1 MRVLVTGTAGF
12 IGFHVARKLLD
23 RGDDVIGVDNI
34 NDYYDQALKY
44 ARLKECGIAAEKAI
58 DNVLVHSSKHANYT
72 FVKLEVSDG
81 NRVDALFED
90 IGRIDCICHLA
101 AQAGVRYSLID
112 PHSYITNNIVAFQ
125 NILEVCRHRGI
136 TNLVFASSSSVYGMN
151 TRIPFSAE
159 RGADHPV
166 SLYAASKRANEL
178 VAHTYSGLFGIKATG
193 LRFFTAYGPWGR
205 PDMALF
211 KFVRNM
217 IEDKPIEVYNFG
229 NMERDFTYI
238 DDVAEGVVRVID
250 RPAGADSTWN
260 AEAPEP
266 SSSSAPFRLYNLGRG
281 DAIPLMEFISVIEE
295 KLGCTA
301 KKQMLPMQPGDVPKT
316 YADTS
321 SFEKDFDFK
330 PSTGVQE
337 GVGRFIDWY
346 RSFYQIS

>member
-12 IGFHVARKLLD
+12 IGFHVAGKLLD
-23 RGDDVIGVDNI
+23 RGDEVIGVDNI

-58 DNVLVHSSKHANYT
+58 DNAPVQSSNRANYT
-72 FVKLEVSDG
+72 FVKLELSDK
-81 NRVDALFED
+81 NRVNTLFED
-90 IGRIDCICHLA
+90 IGKIDCICHLA

-136 TNLVFASSSSVYGMN
+136 SNLVFASSSSVYGMN

-178 VAHTYSGLFGIKATG
+178 MAHTYSGLFGIKATG

-250 RPAGADSTWN
+250 RPAESDSTWN
-260 AEAPEP
+260 AETPQP

-281 DAIPLMEFISVIEE
+281 EAIPLMEFISVIED
-295 KLGCTA
+295 KLGRTA

-330 PSTGVQE
+330 PSTSVQE
-337 GVGRFIDWY
+337 GVGQFIDWY

>member
-12 IGFHVARKLLD
+12 IGFHVVRKLLD
-23 RGDDVIGVDNI
+23 RGDEVIGVDNI

-44 ARLKECGIAAEKAI
+44 GRLKECGIVAEKAFDDI
-58 DNVLVHSSKHANYT
+58 PVQSGNHGNYT
-72 FVKLEVSDG
+72 FVKLDLSDG
-81 NRVDALFED
+81 DRVNSVFEK

-125 NILEVCRHRGI
+125 NVLEACRHRGI

-159 RGADHPV
+159 RGVDHPV

-178 VAHTYSGLFGIKATG
+178 MAHTYSGLFGIRATG

-211 KFVRNM
+211 KFVRNI

-250 RPAGADSTWN
+250 RPAEADGTWN
-260 AEAPEP
+260 AEAPRP

-281 DAIPLMEFISVIEE
+281 AAVPLMDFISMIEK
-295 KLGCTA
+295 KLGRSA
-301 KKQMLPMQPGDVPKT
+301 KKQMLPMQPGDVYRT

-321 SFEKDFDFK
+321 SFEKDFAFK
-330 PSTGVQE
+330 PSTSVQE
-337 GVGRFIDWY
+337 GVARFIDWY
-346 RSFYQIS
+346 RSFYGIS

>member
-34 NDYYDQALKY
+34 NDYYDLTLKY

-58 DNVLVHSSKHANYT
+58 DNVPAQSDNHANYS
-72 FVKLEVSDG
+72 FVKLDLSDWF
-81 NRVDALFED
+81 RVNALFED
-90 IGRIDCICHLA
+90 IDKIDCICHLA

-125 NILEVCRHRGI
+125 NILEACRHRGI
-136 TNLVFASSSSVYGMN
+136 SNLVFASSSSVYGMN

-159 RGADHPV
+159 KGADHPV

-178 VAHTYSGLFGIKATG
+178 IAHTYSRLFGIKATG

-229 NMERDFTYI
+229 HMERDFTYI

-250 RPAGADSTWN
+250 RPAEADSTWN
-260 AEAPEP
+260 PEAPEP

-281 DAIPLMEFISVIEE
+281 EAVPLMEFISVIEE
-295 KLGCTA
+295 KLGRTA

-330 PSTGVQE
+330 PTTNVQE

-346 RSFYQIS
+346 RLFYRTS

>member
-12 IGFHVARKLLD
+12 IGFHVAGKLLD
-23 RGDDVIGVDNI
+23 RGDEVIGVDNI

-44 ARLKECGIAAEKAI
+44 ARLKECGIAVENAI
-58 DNVLVHSSKHANYT
+58 DNLPVQSRNHTNYT
-72 FVKLEVSDG
+72 FVKLELSDG
-81 NRVDALFED
+81 NRVNALFED

-136 TNLVFASSSSVYGMN
+136 SNLVFASSSSVYGMN

-166 SLYAASKRANEL
+166 SSYAASKRANEL
-178 VAHTYSGLFGIKATG
+178 MAHTYSGLFGIKATG

-250 RPAGADSTWN
+250 RPAETDSTWN
-260 AEAPEP
+260 AETPQP

-281 DAIPLMEFISVIEE
+281 EAIPLMEFISVIED
-295 KLGCTA
+295 KLGRTA

-330 PSTGVQE
+330 PSTSVQE
-337 GVGRFIDWY
+337 GVGQFIDWY
-346 RSFYQIS
+346 RSFYRIS

>member
-12 IGFHVARKLLD
+12 IGFHVAGKLLD
-23 RGDDVIGVDNI
+23 RGDEVIGVDNI

-44 ARLKECGIAAEKAI
+44 ARLKEYGIAAENAI
-58 DNVLVHSSKHANYT
+58 DNVPVQSSSHTNYT
-72 FVKLEVSDG
+72 FVKLELSEG
-81 NRVDALFED
+81 NRVNGLFED

-136 TNLVFASSSSVYGMN
+136 SNLVFASSSSVYGMN

-159 RGADHPV
+159 QGADHPV

-178 VAHTYSGLFGIKATG
+178 MAHTYSGLFGIKATG

-250 RPAGADSTWN
+250 RPAETDSTWN
-260 AEAPEP
+260 AETPQP

-281 DAIPLMEFISVIEE
+281 EAIPLMEFISVIED
-295 KLGCTA
+295 KLGRTA

-330 PSTGVQE
+330 PSTSVQE
-337 GVGRFIDWY
+337 GVGQFIDWY

>member
-23 RGDDVIGVDNI
+23 RGDEVFGVDNI

-44 ARLKECGIAAEKAI
+44 ARLNECGIASEQIFANVPVQSGSY
-58 DNVLVHSSKHANYT
+58 DNYA
-72 FVKLEVSDG
+72 FVKLDLSDG
-81 NRVDALFED
+81 NRVNALFKE

-125 NILEVCRHRGI
+125 NILEACRYGGI
-136 TNLVFASSSSVYGMN
+136 NNLVFASSSSVYGMN

-159 RGADHPV
+159 RGVDHPV

-178 VAHTYSGLFGIKATG
+178 VAHTYCGLFGIRATG

-211 KFVRNM
+211 KFVHNIM
-217 IEDKPIEVYNFG
+217 EDEPIEVYNFG

-238 DDVAEGVVRVID
+238 DDVADGVLRVID
-250 RPAGADSTWN
+250 RPAEADGTWN
-260 AEAPEP
+260 AEAPKP
-266 SSSSAPFRLYNLGRG
+266 SSSSVPFRLYNLGRG
-281 DAIPLMEFISVIEE
+281 AAVPLMEFISVIEK
-295 KLGCTA
+295 KLGRTA
-301 KKQMLPMQPGDVPKT
+301 EKRMLPMQPGDVYRT

-321 SFEKDFDFK
+321 SFERDFDFK

-337 GVGRFIDWY
+337 GVDQFIDWY
-346 RSFYQIS
+346 RAFYGIS